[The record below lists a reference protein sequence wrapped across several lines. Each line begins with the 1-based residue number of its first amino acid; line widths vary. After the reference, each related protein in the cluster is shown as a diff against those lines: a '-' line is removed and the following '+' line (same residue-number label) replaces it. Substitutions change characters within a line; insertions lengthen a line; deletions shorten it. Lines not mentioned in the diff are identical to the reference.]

1 MEIIDLMLKPY
12 RTHKLTHFQLGL
24 SFSKLSR
31 RASAETKPQILSS
44 LDALIFLKVG
54 LSYLIKSGLDFK
66 IVNGLDP

>member
-31 RASAETKPQILSS
+31 RASAETKPQISSS
-44 LDALIFLKVG
+44 LDALIF
-54 LSYLIKSGLDFK
+54 FK
-66 IVNGLDP
+66 KWDCHT